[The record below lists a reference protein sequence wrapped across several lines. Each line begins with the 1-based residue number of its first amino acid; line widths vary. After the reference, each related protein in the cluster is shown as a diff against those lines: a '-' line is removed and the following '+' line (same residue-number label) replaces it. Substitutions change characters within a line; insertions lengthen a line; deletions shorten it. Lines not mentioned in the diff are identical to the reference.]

1 MPDSAADK
9 LKQLISIATQL
20 SSTLHVEELLQLIMT
35 SAAELLDARSGSL
48 LLLDQSTNEL
58 VFRVAS
64 SEPELVGQ
72 RMPADKG
79 VAGQALQGGKPVV
92 VSDASQDQRVYR
104 EVDQAM
110 GTATESLIAVPLL
123 AGGKQLGV
131 IEVMNKRSGSFT
143 TEDEELA
150 VALASLAAV
159 AIENASMYAS
169 LADAVVT
176 ARLSYR
182 L

>member
-1 MPDSAADK
+1 MPDTAADK
-9 LKQLISIATQL
+9 LKRLIAIATQL
-20 SSTLHVEELLQLIMT
+20 SSTLHLEELLQLIMA

-48 LLLDQSTNEL
+48 LLLDETTNEL

-64 SEPELVGQ
+64 AEPELVGQ

-79 VAGQALQGGKPVV
+79 VAGQALQGGKPVII
-92 VSDASQDQRVYR
+92 SDASQDARVYR

-110 GTATESLIAVPLL
+110 GTATESLVAVPLM
-123 AGGKQLGV
+123 AGSKPLGV
-131 IEVMNKRSGSFT
+131 IEVMNKRTGSFDA
-143 TEDEELA
+143 EDEELA

-159 AIENASMYAS
+159 AIENAAMYAS

>member
-1 MPDSAADK
+1 MPETDEK
-9 LKQLISIATQL
+9 LKRLLAVATQL
-20 SSTLHVEELLQLIMT
+20 SATLHLEELLQLILS

-48 LLLDQSTNEL
+48 LLLDEETQEL

-64 SEPELVGQ
+64 AEPELVGQ

-79 VAGQALQGGKPVV
+79 VAGEALREGRPVV
-92 VSDASQDQRVYR
+92 VGDAAADGRVYR

-110 GTATESLIAVPLL
+110 GTATESLLAVPLT
-123 AGGKQLGV
+123 ASGKPLGV
-131 IEVMNKRSGSFT
+131 LEVMNKRSGPFT
-143 TEDEELA
+143 DEDQELA

-159 AIENASMYAS
+159 ALENAALYAR

-176 ARLSYR
+176 ARMSYR